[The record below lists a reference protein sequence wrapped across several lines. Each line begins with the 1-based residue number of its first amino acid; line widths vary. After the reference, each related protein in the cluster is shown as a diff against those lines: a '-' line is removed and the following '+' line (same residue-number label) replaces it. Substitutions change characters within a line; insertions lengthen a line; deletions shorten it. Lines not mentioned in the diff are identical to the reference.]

1 MNNLTNEDVDEL
13 VKNTRVI
20 EEAVMNMAQLYPRLT
35 PVDPAKGPK
44 IKVLEGEDGWEYRL
58 VSANGAALMTSA
70 RSYRRRD
77 KAITQAKVTAERLG
91 VMFVEPGDARG

>member
-1 MNNLTNEDVDEL
+1 MSNLTNEDIGTLSDNMQIL
-13 VKNTRVI
+13 AR
-20 EEAVMNMAQLYPRLT
+20 AVENVGAIISRLT

-44 IKVLEGEDGWEYRL
+44 IKVSEGEHGWGYRL

-70 RSYRRRD
+70 RSYKRRD

-91 VMFVEPGDARG
+91 VMFVGPEGSK

>member
-1 MNNLTNEDVDEL
+1 MSNPTNEDIGTLSDNMQILARAVEN
-13 VKNTRVI
+13 V
-20 EEAVMNMAQLYPRLT
+20 EAIISRLK
-35 PVDPAKGPK
+35 PVDPSKGPK
-44 IKVLEGEDGWEYRL
+44 IKVSESEDGWGYRL